1 MKYSTR
7 YNGKNPIPDANRG
20 HKNNVVPAIVEAQ
33 PVAAVDDLPT
43 PAETARAAAQAAV
56 AISRVDAR
64 STTGTPDAD
73 PNVNVKHAPVAQV
86 DVIAVATPD
95 PLAKVPSG
103 AQILADIRT
112 PAGSTR
118 AKS

>member
-1 MKYSTR
+1 MKHSTR
-7 YNGKNPIPDANRG
+7 YNGKNPIPDANRA
-20 HKNNVVPAIVEAQ
+20 HKAHAA
-33 PVAAVDDLPT
+33 PVAALDDLPT

-73 PNVNVKHAPVAQV
+73 PNVNVKHAPVAQA
-86 DVIAVATPD
+86 DAIAVAKPD

-103 AQILADIRT
+103 AQILADTRT
-112 PAGSTR
+112 PAASTR

>member
-73 PNVNVKHAPVAQV
+73 PNVNVKHAPA
-86 DVIAVATPD
+86 DAVAVAKPD

-103 AQILADIRT
+103 AQILADISK

-118 AKS
+118 ARS